1 MPLALLPATLL
12 GMLIGSFLNVVAYR
26 LPRRQSLATP
36 GSRCPHCE
44 HPVRAYDNVPV
55 LSWLAL
61 RGRCRDCGEPVSK
74 RYPIVEALTG
84 VLFASIVAV
93 HFDDGAQLVLGI
105 VLVAFLVPLTLIDLE
120 LRLLPD
126 RLTAPAAALAVVLG
140 TALDP
145 SGELQ
150 RLVAAAAAGM
160 FFFGAWYIRPGGMGF
175 GDVKLAAVLG
185 LFLGRAVAVALFT
198 ALIAGV
204 LVGAVIMRRRGVAA
218 GRKTAVPFGPFLALG
233 GVVGI
238 LAGDE
243 LMQLYLD
250 AF

>member
-84 VLFASIVAV
+84 VLFAAIVAV

-145 SGELQ
+145 SAELQ

-160 FFFGAWYIRPGGMGF
+160 FFFVAWYIRPGGMGF

>member
-84 VLFASIVAV
+84 VLFAAIVAV

-160 FFFGAWYIRPGGMGF
+160 FFFVAWYIRPGGMGF